1 MRRFFTPPVFPR
13 PAFQA
18 GDALILFGIV
28 VVLYVGLRLGFAA
41 PASVRGPTIDLAP
54 TSLPWYAAL
63 SLGRMFA
70 AYLLSMLFTL
80 VVGYAAARN
89 HTAETIVLP
98 ILDVLQ
104 SVPILSFLPV
114 VVLSLTAILPEG
126 WAVELGSIILIFTSQ
141 AWNLTFSFYQSMKT
155 VPNDLREASSIFRLD
170 PWLRFRTMELPF
182 AAIPLLWNS
191 MMSWAG
197 GWFFLMA
204 AEIFTVGARDFR
216 LPGLGAYLQTAASA
230 GNVTAITWGLAA
242 LIATIVLLD
251 QLVWRPLLAWA
262 DRFKVETVEAEFPPQ
277 SWAYDLWQRS
287 RLAKAFYSR
296 VRRPFQEWLDVRVSA
311 LLRTS
316 EKVDG
321 NGAHIGRRVLLIVF
335 SLIGAAGL
343 AWGAYEAVTLL
354 LQMPSVE
361 WVQIAFGAGAS
372 LARVIAALVIALA
385 WTVPVG
391 VAIGMNRRLAAVLQP
406 IVQVVAAIPATALFP
421 IFLLVLIRAAGGL
434 DLAAILLMLM
444 GTQWYLLFN
453 IIAGAAAIPQDL
465 IYTTATLGIRGWA
478 RWRTLILP
486 GLFPYLI
493 TGMITATGGSW
504 NATIVAEY
512 VTFGGKTFQ
521 TTGLGSLIAQAT
533 AQGNYPLLLASTV
546 TMIAVVIVL
555 NRAFWR
561 RLYRAAEER
570 YRME

>member
-18 GDALILFGIV
+18 GDALILFGVI
-28 VVLYVGLRLGFAA
+28 VVLYAGVRLGLAA
-41 PASVRGPTIDLAP
+41 PAAVRGPTIDLAP

-70 AYLLSMLFTL
+70 AYLLSLLFTL

-89 HTAETIVLP
+89 HTAESIVLP

-114 VVLSLTAILPEG
+114 VVLSLTAVLPEG
-126 WAVELGSIILIFTSQ
+126 WAVELGSIVLIFTSQ

-155 VPNDLREASSIFRLD
+155 VPNDLREASSIFRLN

-204 AEIFTVGARDFR
+204 AETFTVGARDFR

-230 GNVTAITWGLAA
+230 GNVPAILWGLGA

-287 RLAKAFYSR
+287 RLASAFYAR
-296 VRRPFQEWLDVRVSA
+296 VRRPFQEWLDVRISA
-311 LLRTS
+311 WLKTA
-316 EKVDG
+316 EKVNG
-321 NGAHIGRRVLLIVF
+321 NGAPIGRRVLLGAL
-335 SLIGAAGL
+335 SLVGAVGL
-343 AWGAYEAVTLL
+343 VWGVYEAVTLL

-465 IYTTATLGIRGWA
+465 IYTTATLGIRGWE

-546 TMIAVVIVL
+546 TMIAVVVIL